1 MSGVCTGQES
11 IGGIDLTIKECKEW
25 LSRARKTDEEI
36 NALMLEQERALTNAT
51 STVAQSG
58 SEKVQ
63 TSNVNTSENKFIS
76 YAVYSELIDKRIDR
90 LYEIKKEILENVN
103 KLDDATLRTILILR
117 YLNFQTWEMIAC
129 RIHYSYK
136 QVCRLHGKALNLIKD
151 VIECPIAPV
160 I

>member
-1 MSGVCTGQES
+1 M
-11 IGGIDLTIKECKEW
+11 TIKECKEW
-25 LSRARKTDEEI
+25 LLRARKTDEEI
-36 NALMLEQERALTNAT
+36 NALILEQERALTKAT
-51 STVAQSG
+51 STVARSD

-63 TSNVNTSENKFIS
+63 TSNVNTSENKFVS
-76 YAVYSELIDKRIDR
+76 YAAYSELIDKRIDR

>member
-1 MSGVCTGQES
+1 M
-11 IGGIDLTIKECKEW
+11 TIKECKEW

-36 NALMLEQERALTNAT
+36 NALILEQERALTNAT

-76 YAVYSELIDKRIDR
+76 YAAYSELIDKRIDR

-117 YLNFQTWEMIAC
+117 YLNFQTWEMIYGY
-129 RIHYSYK
+129 RHIL
-136 QVCRLHGKALNLIKD
+136 RLHGNALIEIKN
-151 VIECPIAPV
+151 VIECHIEPV

>member
-1 MSGVCTGQES
+1 M
-11 IGGIDLTIKECKEW
+11 TIKECKEW

-36 NALMLEQERALTNAT
+36 NALIAEQERALTNAT

-76 YAVYSELIDKRIDR
+76 YAAYSELIDKRID
-90 LYEIKKEILENVN
+90 
-103 KLDDATLRTILILR
+103 
-117 YLNFQTWEMIAC
+117 
-129 RIHYSYK
+129 SYK

>member
-1 MSGVCTGQES
+1 M
-11 IGGIDLTIKECKEW
+11 TIKECKEW
-25 LSRARKTDEEI
+25 LLRARKTDEEI
-36 NALMLEQERALTNAT
+36 NALILEQERALTKAT

>member
-1 MSGVCTGQES
+1 M
-11 IGGIDLTIKECKEW
+11 TIKECKEW

-36 NALMLEQERALTNAT
+36 NALIAEQERALTNAT

-63 TSNVNTSENKFIS
+63 TSNVNTSENKFIMLCRLFRM
-76 YAVYSELIDKRIDR
+76 VDKRIVR

-129 RIHYSYK
+129 KMNYSYK

>member
-1 MSGVCTGQES
+1 M
-11 IGGIDLTIKECKEW
+11 TIKECKEW
-25 LSRARKTDEEI
+25 LSRARNMDEEI
-36 NALMLEQERALTNAT
+36 NALISEQERALTNAT
-51 STVAQSG
+51 STVANSG

-63 TSNVNTSENKFIS
+63 TSNVNTSENKFVS
-76 YAVYSELIDKRIDR
+76 YAAYSELIDKRIDR

-129 RIHYSYK
+129 RIYYSYK

>member
-1 MSGVCTGQES
+1 MSGVATTAAS
-11 IGGIDLTIKECKEW
+11 IHDKL
-25 LSRARKTDEEI
+25 KTDEEI
-36 NALMLEQERALTNAT
+36 DALILEQERALTNAT

-76 YAVYSELIDKRIDR
+76 YAAYSELIDKRIDR

-103 KLDDATLRTILILR
+103 KLDDATLRTLLILR

-129 RIHYSYK
+129 KMNYGYRHIL
-136 QVCRLHGKALNLIKD
+136 RLHGNALIEIKN
-151 VIECPIAPV
+151 VIECHIEPV

>member
-1 MSGVCTGQES
+1 M
-11 IGGIDLTIKECKEW
+11 TIKECKEW
-25 LSRARKTDEEI
+25 LSRARNMDEEI
-36 NALMLEQERALTNAT
+36 NALISEQERALTNAT
-51 STVAQSG
+51 STVANSG

-76 YAVYSELIDKRIDR
+76 YAAYSELIDKRIDR

-136 QVCRLHGKALNLIKD
+136 QVYRLHGKALNLIKD
-151 VIECPIAPV
+151 VIECPIVPV

>member
-1 MSGVCTGQES
+1 M
-11 IGGIDLTIKECKEW
+11 TIKECKEW

-36 NALMLEQERALTNAT
+36 NALILEQERALTNAT

-76 YAVYSELIDKRIDR
+76 YAAYSELIDKRIDR

-103 KLDDATLRTILILR
+103 KLDDATLRTLLILR

-129 RIHYSYK
+129 TMNYGYRHIL
-136 QVCRLHGKALNLIKD
+136 RLHGNALIEIKN
-151 VIECPIAPV
+151 VIECHIEPV

>member
-1 MSGVCTGQES
+1 M
-11 IGGIDLTIKECKEW
+11 TIKECKEW

-36 NALMLEQERALTNAT
+36 NALILEQERALTNAT

-63 TSNVNTSENKFIS
+63 TSNVN
-76 YAVYSELIDKRIDR
+76 
-90 LYEIKKEILENVN
+90 
-103 KLDDATLRTILILR
+103 KLDDATLRTLLILR

-129 RIHYSYK
+129 KMNYGYRHIL
-136 QVCRLHGKALNLIKD
+136 RLHGNALIEIKN
-151 VIECPIAPV
+151 VIECHIEPV

>member
-1 MSGVCTGQES
+1 M
-11 IGGIDLTIKECKEW
+11 TIKECKEW

-36 NALMLEQERALTNAT
+36 NALILEQERALTNAT

-76 YAVYSELIDKRIDR
+76 YAAYSELIDKRIDR

-103 KLDDATLRTILILR
+103 KLDDATLRTLLILR

-129 RIHYSYK
+129 KMNYGYIHIL
-136 QVCRLHGKALNLIKD
+136 RLHGNALIEIKN
-151 VIECPIAPV
+151 VIECHIEPV

>member
-1 MSGVCTGQES
+1 M
-11 IGGIDLTIKECKEW
+11 TIKECKEW

-36 NALMLEQERALTNAT
+36 NALILEQERALTNAT

-76 YAVYSELIDKRIDR
+76 YAAYSELIDKRIDR
-90 LYEIKKEILENVN
+90 LY
-103 KLDDATLRTILILR
+103 ATLRTILILR

-129 RIHYSYK
+129 KMNYSYK

>member
-1 MSGVCTGQES
+1 M
-11 IGGIDLTIKECKEW
+11 
-25 LSRARKTDEEI
+25 
-36 NALMLEQERALTNAT
+36 TNAT
-51 STVAQSG
+51 STVANSG

-63 TSNVNTSENKFIS
+63 TSNVNTSENKFVS
-76 YAVYSELIDKRIDR
+76 YAAYSELIDKRIDR

>member
-1 MSGVCTGQES
+1 M
-11 IGGIDLTIKECKEW
+11 TIKECKEW

-36 NALMLEQERALTNAT
+36 NALIAEQERALTNAT

-63 TSNVNTSENKFIS
+63 TSNVNTSEHKN
-76 YAVYSELIDKRIDR
+76 E
-90 LYEIKKEILENVN
+90 
-103 KLDDATLRTILILR
+103 LDDATLRTILILR